1 MQDVNEDVRSEV
13 ARYEDARREDVRCED
28 ARCED
33 IWFQLFLEELCVQ
46 ALSGTKAPCV
56 AAFRPGQQW
65 LAVSCSWPQTAGHG
79 DQVQGLTGKLC
90 SKVCFKKVMT
100 YSIINE
106 WQYYGKI
113 WQ

>member
-1 MQDVNEDVRSEV
+1 MLDVKMLDVKTQDVKIYGFS
-13 ARYEDARREDVRCED
+13 
-28 ARCED
+28 
-33 IWFQLFLEELCVQ
+33 FFLEELCVQ